1 MCVGWKSIVIRQEMD
16 IDDDNRL
23 LQHCEF
29 RSWIYIGLL
38 AFRSARMKTGADI
51 LEEAAQTFREK
62 NAIYGNNWRLVG
74 KVMRGLFPN
83 GLEIQSAEDWERL
96 HILLLM
102 VVKMT
107 RYAVNFKNGHADSIR
122 DATVYGAMLE
132 MIDEEIEISSS
143 DLEPDADFRIR
154 IVQVSNEL
162 KSKSERL
169 VVAAG
174 KELDAAGEEFG
185 LKRLRTKR

>member
-1 MCVGWKSIVIRQEMD
+1 
-16 IDDDNRL
+16 
-23 LQHCEF
+23 
-29 RSWIYIGLL
+29 
-38 AFRSARMKTGADI
+38 MKTGADI

-62 NAIYGNNWRLVG
+62 NAIYGDNWRLVG

-83 GLEIQSAEDWERL
+83 GLEIQSVEDWNRM
-96 HILLLM
+96 HILLLL

-107 RYAVNFKNGHADSIR
+107 RYAVNFEAGHRDSIR
-122 DATVYGAMLE
+122 DAIVYSAMLE

-143 DLEPDADFRIR
+143 NLEPDADFRIR

-162 KSKSERL
+162 KSRSERL

>member
-1 MCVGWKSIVIRQEMD
+1 
-16 IDDDNRL
+16 
-23 LQHCEF
+23 
-29 RSWIYIGLL
+29 
-38 AFRSARMKTGADI
+38 MKTGADI